1 MTKAEFVRIIQQSQK
16 GDRAEFERIYK
27 EYFGKIRTT
36 AYFVVKDFDL
46 AYDIASEVILKLLI
60 FRKDPTEIENHTA
73 YIIRMTK
80 NLSFDLIE
88 KRNHEVSSEI
98 ISEKDDAS
106 LIDPLWLDDIMKLL
120 SEEEKDIFV
129 LHYIWDRPFK
139 KISAQLNIPWGTVKA
154 RAAKIRQKLKSYYEE
169 RRK

>member
-1 MTKAEFVRIIQQSQK
+1 MTKTEFVRIIQQSQK

-88 KRNHEVSSEI
+88 KRNHEVGSEI

-106 LIDPLWLDDIMKLL
+106 SIDSLWLEDIMKLL
-120 SEEEKDIFV
+120 SEEEKDILV
-129 LHYIWDRPFK
+129 LH
-139 KISAQLNIPWGTVKA
+139 
-154 RAAKIRQKLKSYYEE
+154 
-169 RRK
+169 